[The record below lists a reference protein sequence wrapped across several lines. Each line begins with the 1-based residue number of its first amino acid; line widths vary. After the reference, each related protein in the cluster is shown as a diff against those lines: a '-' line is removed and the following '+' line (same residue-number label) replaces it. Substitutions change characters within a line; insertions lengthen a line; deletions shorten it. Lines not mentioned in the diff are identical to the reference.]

1 MRADRSPANAP
12 ESALPNGQERTSG
25 LALRLRALAALLPE
39 GALLVLDRRALDAL
53 CATESRDPPVDDA
66 GPDCT
71 VAEAAVRLRLS
82 ANRVRALIG
91 EGSLEAYRVAGRGHW
106 HITPA
111 ALAAFRR
118 TGSSHA
124 VSPPDRPGRVNLGR
138 WRGSAGKES

>member
-1 MRADRSPANAP
+1 MT
-12 ESALPNGQERTSG
+12 ERG
-25 LALRLRALAALLPE
+25 DLATRLRILAESLPE
-39 GALLVLDRRALDAL
+39 GASVVLDRRALDAL

-91 EGSLEAYRVAGRGHW
+91 EGALAAYRVAGRGHW

-124 VSPPDRPGRVNLGR
+124 VSPSDRPGRVDLAR
-138 WRGSAGKES
+138 WRRSSTDS